1 MFQGE
6 VSGQKTR
13 DTLSGENRG
22 EAPKHVGLR
31 DQTQPS
37 DMSEEER
44 RSATEGLMERVLDRV
59 NMQKALKRVLANNGA
74 GGVDGMTV
82 DELKP
87 HLVTHWQGIRKR
99 LMNGTYMPSPVRCV
113 EIPKLGVGMRQL
125 GIPTVLDRLIQQAVL
140 QILTPIFDPGFSESS
155 FGFRPRRSAVQAVK
169 KAKEYVA
176 EGHGY
181 VVDIDLENFF
191 NTVNHDIVMGIVRSR
206 IADVRVV
213 KLIRKYLA
221 TGVLVGGLTTPTE
234 KGTPQGG
241 PLSPLLSNI
250 LLDLLDKELERRG
263 LSFVRYAD
271 DGNIYVK
278 SQRAGERVMTSI
290 TEFIEKKL
298 KLKVNCNKSAV
309 DRPSKRKFL
318 GFTVGT
324 GGKTSPAKKSIA
336 RFVDK
341 VRRITSPTKGLSIEQ
356 VFEKLNPLL
365 RGWLNYFGNCD
376 TPSRLR
382 KLGEWVRHR
391 VRMIQW
397 RLWKRSK
404 KRYDELVKLGVK
416 EDTARQTV
424 GSAKGPYRIAQSPA
438 LHIGLNLE
446 WFRNNKMPDFI
457 CHS

>member
-1 MFQGE
+1 MIQGD
-6 VSGQKTR
+6 VAGQKTEE
-13 DTLSGENRG
+13 TLSGDNSG
-22 EAPKHVGLR
+22 EATRSADLR
-31 DQTQPS
+31 DQDQPS
-37 DMSEEER
+37 GMSEQER
-44 RSATEGLMERVLDRV
+44 RSATEGLMERILARV
-59 NMQKALKRVLANNGA
+59 NMETALKRVLANKGA

-99 LMNGTYMPSPVRCV
+99 LMNGTYQPSPVRCV
-113 EIPKLGVGMRQL
+113 EILKPDGGVRKL

-140 QILTPIFDPGFSESS
+140 QVMTPIFDPGFSESS
-155 FGFRPRRSAVQAVK
+155 FGFRHRRSAVQAVK

-176 EGHGY
+176 GGYGY

-191 NTVNHDIVMGIVRSR
+191 NTVNHDILMGIVRSR

-213 KLIRKYLA
+213 KLIRKYLTA
-221 TGVLVGGLTTPTE
+221 GVMVGGITTPTE
-234 KGTPQGG
+234 KGAQQGG
-241 PLSPLLSNI
+241 PRSPLLSNI

-263 LSFVRYAD
+263 LAFVRYAD

-298 KLKVNCNKSAV
+298 KLKVNCSKSAV
-309 DRPSKRKFL
+309 DKPSKRKFL

-324 GGKTSPAKKSIA
+324 GGKISPAKKSIA
-336 RFVDK
+336 KFVDK
-341 VRRITSPTKGLSIEQ
+341 VRRITSPTKGLSIVQ
-356 VFEKLNPLL
+356 VFVRLNPLL

-397 RLWKRSK
+397 RLWKRSSR
-404 KRYDELVKLGVK
+404 RYDELIKLGVK
-416 EDTARQTV
+416 ECTALKTV
-424 GSAKGPYRIAQSPA
+424 SSAKGPYRIANSPA

-446 WFRNNKMPDFI
+446 WFRSNKMPDFV
-457 CHS
+457 CHL

>member
-1 MFQGE
+1 MIQGDAT
-6 VSGQKTR
+6 GQKTEE
-13 DTLSGENRG
+13 TLSGDNSG
-22 EAPKHVGLR
+22 EAAKRTDLR
-31 DQTQPS
+31 DQYQPS
-37 DMSEEER
+37 GMSEQEW
-44 RSATEGLMERVLDRV
+44 RSATEGLMERILARV
-59 NMQKALKRVLANNGA
+59 NMEAALKRVLANKGA

-99 LMNGTYMPSPVRCV
+99 LMNGTYQPSPVRCV
-113 EIPKLGVGMRQL
+113 EIPKPDGGMRQL

-140 QILTPIFDPGFSESS
+140 QVLTPIFDPDFSESS
-155 FGFRPRRSAVQAVK
+155 FGFRPRRSAIQAVK

-191 NTVNHDIVMGIVRSR
+191 NTVNHDILMGLVRSR

-221 TGVLVGGLTTPTE
+221 AGVLVGGLATLTE

-250 LLDLLDKELERRG
+250 LLDLLDKELERRM
-263 LSFVRYAD
+263 LAFVRYAD

-278 SQRAGERVMTSI
+278 SQRAGERVMASI

-309 DRPSKRKFL
+309 DRPSRRKFL
-318 GFTVGT
+318 GFTIGT
-324 GGKTSPAKKSIA
+324 GGKASPAKKSIA

-341 VRRITSPTKGLSIEQ
+341 VRRITSPTKGLNIEQ

-391 VRMIQW
+391 VRMVQW
-397 RLWKRSK
+397 RLWKRSSR
-404 KRYDELVKLGVK
+404 RYDELVKLGVN
-416 EDTARQTV
+416 EGTARMTV

-446 WFRNNKMPDFI
+446 WFRSNKMPDFI

>member
-1 MFQGE
+1 MIQGDAAD
-6 VSGQKTR
+6 QKTEE
-13 DTLSGENRG
+13 TLSGDNSG
-22 EAPKHVGLR
+22 EAAKITDVR
-31 DQTQPS
+31 DQDQPS
-37 DMSEEER
+37 GMSEQER
-44 RSATEGLMERVLDRV
+44 RSATEGLMERILARV
-59 NMQKALKRVLANNGA
+59 NMETALKRVLANKGA

-99 LMNGTYMPSPVRCV
+99 LMNGTYKPSPVRCV
-113 EIPKLGVGMRQL
+113 EILKPDGGVRKL

-140 QILTPIFDPGFSESS
+140 QVMTPIFDPGFSESS

-169 KAKEYVA
+169 TAKEYVA
-176 EGHGY
+176 GGYGY

-191 NTVNHDIVMGIVRSR
+191 NTVNHDILMGIVRSR
-206 IADVRVV
+206 IADVHVV
-213 KLIRKYLA
+213 KLIRKYLTA
-221 TGVLVGGLTTPTE
+221 GVMVGGITTPTE
-234 KGTPQGG
+234 KGAQQGG

-263 LSFVRYAD
+263 LAFVRYAD
-271 DGNIYVK
+271 DCNIYVK

-298 KLKVNCNKSAV
+298 KLKVNCSKSAV
-309 DRPSKRKFL
+309 DKPSIRKFL

-324 GGKTSPAKKSIA
+324 GGKISPAKKSIA

-341 VRRITSPTKGLSIEQ
+341 VRRITSPTKGLSIVQ

-397 RLWKRSK
+397 RLWKRSSR
-404 KRYDELVKLGVK
+404 RYDELIKLGVK
-416 EDTARQTV
+416 ECTALKTV
-424 GSAKGPYRIAQSPA
+424 SSAKGPYRIANSPA

-446 WFRNNKMPDFI
+446 WFRSNQMPDFV
-457 CHS
+457 CHL